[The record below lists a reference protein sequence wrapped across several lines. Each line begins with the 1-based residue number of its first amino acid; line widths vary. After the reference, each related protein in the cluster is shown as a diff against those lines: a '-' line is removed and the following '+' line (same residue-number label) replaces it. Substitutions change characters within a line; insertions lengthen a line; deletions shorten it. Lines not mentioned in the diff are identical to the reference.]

1 MNILD
6 NTWGGAGGAGGAGG
20 EAEQPRGPTGG
31 YGAPGHSGHGMLM
44 ESASGN
50 TVNVFGPI
58 EAGGSIITNNFSA
71 PPPRGWGMMRETVED
86 AVEEEEAPEAP
97 DDDLDDRCVSPRRRG
112 SVKRLAGPS
121 YKAMKQKNKGGMIR
135 GQCKK

>member
-6 NTWGGAGGAGGAGG
+6 NTWGGPMGGAGG
-20 EAEQPRGPTGG
+20 EAELPRGFAGG
-31 YGAPGHSGHGMLM
+31 SGGPGHGMVM

-71 PPPRGWGMMRETVED
+71 PPPRGWGMMKEAVED
-86 AVEEEEAPEAP
+86 AVEDDETP
-97 DDDLDDRCVSPRRRG
+97 DGPDGDPDRCMSPKRRG
-112 SVKRLAGPS
+112 SVRRLADPS
-121 YKAMKQKNKGGMIR
+121 YKVLKQKNKMFR